1 MDLAQHVRNTFIQQ
15 FQIEPLIVR
24 SPGRI
29 NLIGEHTDYNDGLV
43 LPAAIDKAVYVA
55 VQKNSR
61 DLIRLVSLEYRDQV
75 EVTLTDITPSSSKP
89 WTNYILGVVDQ
100 FQKRGFKVSGFDL
113 VIAGDVPLGA
123 GLSSSAA
130 VECATAYALSE
141 IFLFGLPR
149 LELVKLAQLAEHEF
163 AGVKC
168 GIMDQFASVFGKLN
182 HVIKLDCRSLEYT
195 YVPLDLNGYEI
206 VLFDSRVK
214 HSLASSAYN
223 KRREECET
231 GVQLIQRQYPE
242 VESLR
247 DATLQQVEQCIKPV
261 DPIVFKRCAYVV
273 EEISRVEQA
282 CEALSNNDLK
292 TFGKLMF
299 QTHEGLSLAYEVSC
313 DELDFLITE
322 VRKFPAVIGAR
333 MMGGGFGGC
342 TINLIARQEM
352 KRVTDLVTLSYQK
365 KFGVSPGVYHVTPS
379 DGTAVLV

>member
-1 MDLAQHVRNTFIQQ
+1 MDLAQTVRNTFVQR
-15 FQIEPLIVR
+15 FQAEPVVVR

-55 VQKNSR
+55 VQKNH
-61 DLIRLVSLEYRDQV
+61 LNLVRLVSQEYNDQV
-75 EVTLTDITPSSSKP
+75 EVALADLAPSSSKP
-89 WTNYILGVVDQ
+89 WTNYILGVADQ
-100 FQKRGFKVSGFDL
+100 FQQRNFSVTGFDL

-130 VECATAYALSE
+130 VECATAYALNE
-141 IFLFGLPR
+141 IFSFGLSR

-168 GIMDQFASVFGKLN
+168 GIMDQFASVFGKPN
-182 HVIKLDCRSLEYT
+182 HVIKLDCRSLEYD
-195 YVPLDLNGYEI
+195 YVPFDLSGYKL

-214 HSLASSAYN
+214 HSLASTAYN
-223 KRREECET
+223 KRREECEL

-242 VESLR
+242 VKSLR
-247 DATLQQVEQCIKPV
+247 DATLSQVEECIKPV
-261 DPIVFKRCAYVV
+261 DQTIFKRCAYVV

-282 CEALSNNDLK
+282 CEALRHNDLHA
-292 TFGKLMF
+292 FGQRMF
-299 QTHEGLSLAYEVSC
+299 QTHEGLSKAYEVSC
-313 DELDFLITE
+313 VELDFLINE
-322 VRKFPAVIGAR
+322 VKKFPAVIGAR

-342 TINLIARQEM
+342 TINLMAEQEM

-365 KFGVSPGVYHVTPS
+365 QFAVTPGVYPVTPS
-379 DGTAVLV
+379 AGTAMLV